1 MKDNGLQV
9 PKLDKDEVHKSGLTD
24 PCMKAIGRITKQQ
37 EEEERYMQTER
48 FMMALGRTIK
58 LMVKEF

>member
-1 MKDNGLQV
+1 M
-9 PKLDKDEVHKSGLTD
+9 VHKSGLTD
-24 PCMKAIGRITKQQ
+24 PCMKAIGRITKKQ